1 MGAASIA
8 DADEA
13 SETISEDRARGV
25 EIAPRQG
32 LNLFAAEPIDTA
44 QLDTDGFSSRGRLD
58 RGDDRGLAGGA
69 PAPLTT
75 VAFAADLSVINL
87 DPTGQA
93 LARVPI
99 HHHLHQRLPD
109 LPGRG
114 LAQLDA
120 SDAPLALGQVVHRA
134 EPEAQPDLGR
144 GEDGPRNERC
154 LPTPSGAL
162 IKTAAFDPAVLPP
175 TASRADK
182 PHGPTPAEHRYATE
196 VFRPVDSANCAS
208 LSPF

>member
-1 MGAASIA
+1 MGAARIA

-32 LNLFAAEPIDTA
+32 LDLSAAEPIDTA
-44 QLDTDGFSSRGRLD
+44 QLETDGFSSRGRLD

-93 LARVPI
+93 LAGVPL
-99 HHHLHQRLPD
+99 HHHLHQLVLD

-114 LAQLDA
+114 LGHAEAAAQLDA
-120 SDAPLALGQVVHRA
+120 SDAPLLWVKWYIALNQRRSPTLV
-134 EPEAQPDLGR
+134 EAKMVPAMSDVCRRQ
-144 GEDGPRNERC
+144 
-154 LPTPSGAL
+154 
-162 IKTAAFDPAVLPP
+162 AA
-175 TASRADK
+175 
-182 PHGPTPAEHRYATE
+182 H
-196 VFRPVDSANCAS
+196 
-208 LSPF
+208 